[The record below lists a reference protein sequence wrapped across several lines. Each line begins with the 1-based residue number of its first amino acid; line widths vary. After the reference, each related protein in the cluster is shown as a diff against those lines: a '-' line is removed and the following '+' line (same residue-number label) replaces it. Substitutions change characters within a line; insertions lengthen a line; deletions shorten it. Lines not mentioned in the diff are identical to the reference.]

1 MVIEGKPEL
10 MKYFPD
16 ERDIEK
22 LPRKVSISNDNKLW
36 FSTVAIFSILL
47 KVRTSITSFNRR

>member
-22 LPRKVSISNDNKLW
+22 LPRKVSLSNYN
-36 FSTVAIFSILL
+36 
-47 KVRTSITSFNRR
+47 